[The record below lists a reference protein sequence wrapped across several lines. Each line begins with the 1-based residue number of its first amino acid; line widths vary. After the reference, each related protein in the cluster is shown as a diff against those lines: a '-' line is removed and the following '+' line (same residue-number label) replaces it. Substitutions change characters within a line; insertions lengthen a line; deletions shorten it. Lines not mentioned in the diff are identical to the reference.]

1 MAPRMKSNY
10 PVILI
15 GVILRKEN
23 MKRSHGDSLQNTT
36 RKEGEHFAQGS
47 VLGGGG
53 GEGRVG
59 ESERLTEVNK
69 HLIQGGAETRSMQFL
84 SNRTLQRRIKS
95 FTIVSCTKPQD
106 LLLLIC
112 TLL

>member
-23 MKRSHGDSLQNTT
+23 MKRSHGDSLHNTT

-84 SNRTLQRRIKS
+84 SNRTL
-95 FTIVSCTKPQD
+95 
-106 LLLLIC
+106 
-112 TLL
+112 